1 MTKNLLITGTG
12 GFIGKNLK
20 EFLQNKY
27 TLFTPRSFELNL
39 LDEVA
44 VKAYMTENKID
55 IIIHGAS
62 FGARINT
69 NDTMEEVGQK
79 NILMFQ
85 NIAKNLPAE
94 SFMISL
100 GSGAEYDKSK
110 PLKKIKESAFGNSIP
125 QDPYGYSKYVI
136 SKEIENHENI
146 INLRLFGVYGK
157 YEHESRFI
165 TYAINQN
172 LAKKPIEINQNV
184 IFDYLYIDD
193 LCKITEYFIKN
204 KSSEKFINVTPKQS
218 VDLVTIANII
228 NEISGFKSEIKIKK
242 DGLNNEYT
250 GDNTKLLNEMVDF
263 DFTTYKKGVKS
274 LFDFFM
280 NKKSPS
286 YQASK

>member
-110 PLKKIKESAFGNSIP
+110 PLKKLKNQPSGIQSPKTLTGIQNM
-125 QDPYGYSKYVI
+125 
-136 SKEIENHENI
+136 
-146 INLRLFGVYGK
+146 LF
-157 YEHESRFI
+157 
-165 TYAINQN
+165 Q
-172 LAKKPIEINQNV
+172 KK
-184 IFDYLYIDD
+184 LKTT
-193 LCKITEYFIKN
+193 KI
-204 KSSEKFINVTPKQS
+204 
-218 VDLVTIANII
+218 L
-228 NEISGFKSEIKIKK
+228 
-242 DGLNNEYT
+242 
-250 GDNTKLLNEMVDF
+250 
-263 DFTTYKKGVKS
+263 
-274 LFDFFM
+274 
-280 NKKSPS
+280 
-286 YQASK
+286 